1 MIKNFINLIIF
12 SLLTCT
18 LVYSQQQNGVTVE
31 EMVLCTSVE
40 DRQPVGVDTA
50 FVNTLERVYCFTKIA
65 SDVDST
71 SISHVWFYN
80 DQEVARVDLAVKAK
94 TWRTWSSKRLMEIWT
109 GKWRVDI
116 VSKEGTLVRSKE
128 FLVQPAAQ

>member
-1 MIKNFINLIIF
+1 MAKNIISLIILSF
-12 SLLTCT
+12 LTFT
-18 LVYSQQQNGVTVE
+18 LVHAQQQNALTVE
-31 EMVLCTSVE
+31 EMVLCTGVE

-50 FVNTLERVYCFTKIA
+50 FVNTLERVYCFTKIV
-65 SDVDST
+65 SDLDST

-116 VSKEGTLVRSKE
+116 VSKEGTVVGSKE